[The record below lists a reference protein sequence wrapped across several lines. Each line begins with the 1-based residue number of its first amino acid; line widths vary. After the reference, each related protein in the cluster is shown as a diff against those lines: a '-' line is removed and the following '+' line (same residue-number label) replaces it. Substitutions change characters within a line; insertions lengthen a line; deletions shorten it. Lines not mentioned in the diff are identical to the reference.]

1 MTKEPWVY
9 GNGAGLIAEEFLRL
23 RHKLV
28 PYLYTANYFNC
39 VQGTALVEP
48 MYYEWKDKQAYA
60 YKEEYRFGSELIVL
74 PVTQRAYPDGYARV
88 RAWIPEGEWTDIFT
102 GDEYA
107 VGAGGKECTLL
118 RGLESIPVLAKR
130 GAILPL
136 SLDNLNSVG
145 NPVNLEVAVFEGTGN
160 YSLYEDGLEEGRYP
174 VMMTDFTSEFVET
187 NGVCTQSLQIS
198 TRGDGSVIPQNRVMK
213 ISFRNV
219 RDGRVKLFVDGE
231 ETPCKIRL
239 SEFVEAYFPFDA
251 SKTYR
256 VEVLYPGK
264 TPMEK
269 LIARAKR
276 ILTEIQAGNYAKELV
291 WKAVKETT
299 TPEEYA
305 AAVDNSSL
313 DLGAKLRLKETL

>member
-1 MTKEPWVY
+1 M
-9 GNGAGLIAEEFLRL
+9 
-23 RHKLV
+23 
-28 PYLYTANYFNC
+28 
-39 VQGTALVEP
+39 
-48 MYYEWKDKQAYA
+48 
-60 YKEEYRFGSELIVL
+60 
-74 PVTQRAYPDGYARV
+74 
-88 RAWIPEGEWTDIFT
+88 
-102 GDEYA
+102 
-107 VGAGGKECTLL
+107 
-118 RGLESIPVLAKR
+118 LAKR